1 MDKSENKPKRRR
13 VDTGFGKRLRSLMN
27 QRGLTHRQ
35 VASMIDANISV
46 INDWL
51 SGSQPHD
58 LQRVAVLSKQL
69 GVSLEWLLIG
79 SEGKE
84 PTLTLSDLFDEVPAP
99 ELSGTFIISVKR
111 LVSKKR

>member
-1 MDKSENKPKRRR
+1 MDNTENKPKRKR
-13 VDTGFGKRLRSLMN
+13 VDTGFGNRLRILMS

-35 VASMIDANISV
+35 VAGMIDANISV

-58 LQRVAVLSKQL
+58 VQRVAVLATRL
-69 GVSLEWLLIG
+69 GVSLEWLLVG
-79 SEGKE
+79 TEGKQ
-84 PTLTLSDLFDEVPAP
+84 PVLTLTDLFDEVPAP

-111 LVSKKR
+111 LVPKTK